1 MRLTA
6 AQIGSFANDWR
17 ASRSRHSLARRL
29 AEFSLGARPLLPRTK
44 PMLKRAPPVSADR
57 LERAVI
63 DFRPLVAARME
74 RGDGINI
81 WSAAGVGTDE
91 RRNVGV
97 LAQLWM
103 RASMGQVSEHFLKAF
118 LDRVAGAE
126 CVNLDHGYIVHPEHR
141 PMGDGAHRVDLV
153 IETRDVII
161 GIEAK
166 IRAPADAGQL
176 ARYAGELRARAAHK
190 GVFCRHELIF
200 LGPRPRNF
208 DCALSSTWSDVAS
221 AARDAARSSSG
232 MSRRLLRDFANH
244 ISNFRI

>member
-6 AQIGSFANDWR
+6 AQIRAFANDWR
-17 ASRSRHSLARRL
+17 VSRSRHSLACRL
-29 AEFSLGARPLLPRTK
+29 TDFSLDVRPLLPRK
-44 PMLKRAPPVSADR
+44 IHLPNRGLPVSADR
-57 LERAVI
+57 LEQAIV
-63 DFRPLVAARME
+63 DLRPLVSALLE
-74 RGDGINI
+74 RGDGINV

-103 RASMGQVSEHFLKAF
+103 RASMGEVSERFLKAF
-118 LDRVAGAE
+118 LGRVAGAE
-126 CVNLDHGYIVHPEHR
+126 GVNLDQGYSIHTEHR

-166 IRAPADAGQL
+166 IRAPADVDQL

-190 GVFCRHELIF
+190 GVFCRHKLIF

-221 AARDAARSSSG
+221 AARDAARNASG
-232 MSRRLLRDFANH
+232 MSRRLLRDFASH